1 MRSSR
6 TAGSIRDLNDRVAD
20 PLKMLSTT
28 MSQRAFRICLVALVA
43 MFVLVL
49 IERNRIR
56 SHWWAWRLQ
65 YATDLATQGYFLASL
80 AGVGDAAFG
89 AVSHLARSDRSDVR
103 GFAVYALQKMPPE
116 SASTE
121 LGRLLTDTE
130 LDVREAAATALVFA
144 EHESA
149 TQTLIR
155 AAGSVNAD
163 EAAAAIAGLGR
174 INSESAL
181 SAICHAA
188 RSHESPF
195 VRAQSLE
202 ALTDQLLSTVDDTAT
217 SRPSSGCSM
226 IDTLI
231 DALPDDARFQ
241 GQLSLERQK
250 RSAALFLASR
260 TATKP
265 AEDLLPTERAVGTIA
280 GACLTEI
287 TGDAVHGPCPVDELL
302 RQRIR
307 KKCVMGLAGRRDAVP
322 PHTDPIDPKR

>member
-1 MRSSR
+1 
-6 TAGSIRDLNDRVAD
+6 
-20 PLKMLSTT
+20 

-43 MFVLVL
+43 MFVVLL

-65 YATDLATQGYFLASL
+65 GATDLATQGYYLASL
-80 AGVGDAAFG
+80 AGVGDEAFG
-89 AVSHLARSDRSDVR
+89 AVSRLARSDRSDVR

-116 SASTE
+116 SAFAE

-144 EHESA
+144 ENESA

-155 AAGSVNAD
+155 AVGSVNAD
-163 EAAAAIAGLGR
+163 EAAAAVAALGR

-188 RSHESPF
+188 RSHGSAL
-195 VRAQSLE
+195 VRAQALE
-202 ALTDQLLSTVDDTAT
+202 AITDQLITSVEASAT

-231 DALPDDARFQ
+231 DALPDEAIFR
-241 GQLSLERQK
+241 GLLSLERQK
-250 RSAALFLASR
+250 RSAAQFLGR
-260 TATKP
+260 LTATNP
-265 AEDLLPTERAVGTIA
+265 SEELLPTERAVGTIA
-280 GACLTEI
+280 AAFLTEI
-287 TGDAVHGPCPVDELL
+287 TGEAVNGPCPVDVIL
-302 RQRIR
+302 RQRLWKHCIL
-307 KKCVMGLAGRRDAVP
+307 GLAGRRDAIP
-322 PHTDPIDPKR
+322 ALAAPIEVGH